1 MDLGTILSKT
11 PDAAYRIYDGEA
23 TIVLPSKAAVTVLNP
38 VASLVWDAIDGR
50 RTLAEILESVLSEYE
65 VTREQAMQDL
75 LEFVDALREQGMVD

>member
-23 TIVLPSKAAVTVLNP
+23 TIVLPSKAEVTVLNP

-50 RTLAEILESVLSEYE
+50 RTLAEILESVLHDYD
-65 VTREQAMQDL
+65 VPREQALHDL
-75 LEFVDALREQGMVD
+75 LEFVNTLREQGMVN

>member
-23 TIVLPSKAAVTVLNP
+23 TIVLPSKAEVTVLNP

-50 RTLAEILESVLSEYE
+50 RTLAEILESVLRDYD
-65 VTREQAMQDL
+65 VPREQALHDL
-75 LEFVDALREQGMVD
+75 LEFVNTLREQGMVN

>member
-23 TIVLPSKAAVTVLNP
+23 TIVLPSKAEVTVLNQ

-50 RTLAEILESVLSEYE
+50 RTLAEILESVVRDYD
-65 VTREQAMQDL
+65 VPRERALHDL
-75 LEFVDALREQGMVD
+75 LEFVNTLREQGMVN

>member
-23 TIVLPSKAAVTVLNP
+23 TIVLPSKAEVTVLNP

-50 RTLAEILESVLSEYE
+50 RTLAEILDSVLRDYE
-65 VTREQAMQDL
+65 VPREQAMRDL
-75 LEFVDALREQGMVD
+75 LEFVNTLREQGMVN